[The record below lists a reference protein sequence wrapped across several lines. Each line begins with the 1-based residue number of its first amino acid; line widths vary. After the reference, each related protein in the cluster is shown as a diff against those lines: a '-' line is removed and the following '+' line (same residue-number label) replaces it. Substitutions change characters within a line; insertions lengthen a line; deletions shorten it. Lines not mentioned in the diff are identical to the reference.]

1 MAFAKPKPL
10 NQEGLTAYAL
20 RLLGGRP
27 LSVAQLRQKLL
38 PRALPGTSIDE
49 VVSRLKEYG
58 YLDDS
63 RLAEGFATARRD
75 SRGFGKQR
83 VLSDLLKK
91 RVAPKVAEKAVTEAF
106 TGVDET
112 ALIEDYLARK
122 FRNRNLGA
130 LLQEPTKLAGVYR
143 RLRLAGFA
151 SGPSIRVLK
160 RYAAEADNLEG
171 LDDAP

>member
-10 NQEGLTAYAL
+10 NREALQAYAL

-38 PRALPGTSIDE
+38 PRAEPGVSVDE
-49 VVSRLKEYG
+49 LVDHLKEYG
-58 YLDDS
+58 YLNDS

-75 SRGFGKQR
+75 SGSFGKQR

-91 RVAPKVAEKAVTEAF
+91 RVAPKVAERAVSDAF
-106 TGVDET
+106 TGLDET

-122 FRNRNLGA
+122 FRNRDLGA
-130 LLQEPTKLAGVYR
+130 LLQEPSKLAAVYR

-151 SGPSIRVLK
+151 SSPSIRVLK
-160 RYAAEADNLEG
+160 RYAAQADNLEG
-171 LDDAP
+171 LDDPS